1 MRESTIYQKWRSE
14 ALKEGRVEGRAEGI
28 QREAEFILRLAQRRL
43 GSLPPQ
49 MSSQIRGLPIE
60 QIETLGE
67 FLLDI
72 ATLSELEDWLQDQSQ
87 GSR

>member
-14 ALKEGRVEGRAEGI
+14 GLAEGRVEGRAEGI

-43 GSLPPQ
+43 GSIPQ
-49 MSSQIRGLPIE
+49 QVSTQIRGLPIE
-60 QIETLGE
+60 QIETLGD

-72 ATLSELEDWLQDQSQ
+72 ASLSELEDWLRDQSQ